1 MSTWTI
7 YLELFVKVVC
17 CSCQQVWLA
26 HFTKAKFAVFLDIDL
41 FLKYVGQRILLLM
54 EHSDIENHTYY
65 KYLGNL
71 PVLWWLMLI
80 GLVNQYSNALFS
92 CQKNSLLLAFNWDST
107 SALLS
112 VRKNWNDDIN
122 VVHLVKLRVSDEN
135 RENQQSDSK
144 QGTGLQCYLFC
155 LFCGTF

>member
-1 MSTWTI
+1 MKI
-7 YLELFVKVVC
+7 IVFVKV
-17 CSCQQVWLA
+17 
-26 HFTKAKFAVFLDIDL
+26 
-41 FLKYVGQRILLLM
+41 
-54 EHSDIENHTYY
+54 Y
-65 KYLGNL
+65 KYLGDL

-122 VVHLVKLRVSDEN
+122 TVHLVKFPLSDEN
-135 RENQQSDSK
+135 KIRCPIQIKALVYIATFFPFVAHFQILNLWCKHEGINWNQGSNVK
-144 QGTGLQCYLFC
+144 LLQLKPWN
-155 LFCGTF
+155 